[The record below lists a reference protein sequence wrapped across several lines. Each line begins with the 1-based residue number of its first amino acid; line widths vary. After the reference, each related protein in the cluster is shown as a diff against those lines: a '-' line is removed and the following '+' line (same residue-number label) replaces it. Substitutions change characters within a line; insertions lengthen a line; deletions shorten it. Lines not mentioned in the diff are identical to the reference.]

1 MHLGHLC
8 EIVVPPPG
16 ACCSARP
23 SGNIP
28 ATLNNLCMFSLMDLE
43 TVLSE
48 VEVVAMVLVL
58 ARAFEVS
65 AQGSFKAKWSV
76 GGMCVFR
83 EIERRK

>member
-1 MHLGHLC
+1 
-8 EIVVPPPG
+8 
-16 ACCSARP
+16 
-23 SGNIP
+23 
-28 ATLNNLCMFSLMDLE
+28 MFSLMDLE